1 MKIDIMA
8 FGKISEFIQNQ
19 EMDISNID
27 NTDELKQYLEQS
39 FPQLA
44 DMKYKLALNKD
55 VVQTNLELTNKDTI
69 AIMPPFSGG

>member
-1 MKIDIMA
+1 MA

-19 EMDISNID
+19 EMDISNIY

-39 FPQLA
+39 FQELA
-44 DMKYKLALNKD
+44 GMKYKLALNKD
-55 VVQTNLELTNKDTI
+55 VVQTNMELTNKDTI

>member
-19 EMDISNID
+19 EMDISNIT

-44 DMKYKLALNKD
+44 GTKYKLTLNKD
-55 VVQTNLELTNKDTI
+55 VVQTNLQLTNKDTI
-69 AIMPPFSGG
+69 VIMPPFSGG

>member
-1 MKIDIMA
+1 MKIDIIA

-27 NTDELKQYLEQS
+27 NTDALKQYLEQS
-39 FPQLA
+39 FPQLVGI
-44 DMKYKLALNKD
+44 KYKLALNKD
-55 VVQTNLELTNKDTI
+55 VVQTNLELANKDTI

>member
-19 EMDISNID
+19 EMDISNIN

>member
-19 EMDISNID
+19 EMDILNIN

-39 FPQLA
+39 FPELVGT
-44 DMKYKLALNKD
+44 KYKLALNKD
-55 VVQTNLELTNKDTI
+55 VVQTNLQLTNKDSI

>member
-19 EMDISNID
+19 EMDIVNID
-27 NTDELKQYLEQS
+27 NMDKLKQYLEQS

-44 DMKYKLALNKD
+44 GIKYKLALNKD
-55 VVQTNLELTNKDTI
+55 VVQTNLKLSNKDSI